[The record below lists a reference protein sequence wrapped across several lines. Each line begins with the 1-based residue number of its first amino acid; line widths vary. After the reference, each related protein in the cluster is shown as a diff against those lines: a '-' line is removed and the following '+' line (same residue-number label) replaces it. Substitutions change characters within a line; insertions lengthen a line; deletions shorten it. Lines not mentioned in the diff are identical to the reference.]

1 MDGITYFTNW
11 DRRHVLNI
19 IGNKKLNGF
28 NIFNRN
34 FLKDWD
40 FNWKF
45 TYQSGQ
51 AHTPILGYYLEDMPD
66 SPETIWRSIP
76 GGRNSDRYPA
86 YHRLDLGMTKEFK
99 IGKKIKG
106 KYFAQVINTYNRK
119 NIFRYFYTTQNL
131 EGVDDDGDWDILTD
145 DINGDGEAGY
155 YFDGNQWVPEPNVD
169 EADENIPQKRELS
182 IFPLI
187 PTIGFSIE
195 F

>member
-1 MDGITYFTNW
+1 MQYKLTSLILCGGKGS
-11 DRRHVLNI
+11 RL
-19 IGNKKLNGF
+19 KKL
-28 NIFNRN
+28 
-34 FLKDWD
+34 
-40 FNWKF
+40 
-45 TYQSGQ
+45 
-51 AHTPILGYYLEDMPD
+51 
-66 SPETIWRSIP
+66 
-76 GGRNSDRYPA
+76 
-86 YHRLDLGMTKEFK
+86 
-99 IGKKIKG
+99 GKKKPKCLVKIKG